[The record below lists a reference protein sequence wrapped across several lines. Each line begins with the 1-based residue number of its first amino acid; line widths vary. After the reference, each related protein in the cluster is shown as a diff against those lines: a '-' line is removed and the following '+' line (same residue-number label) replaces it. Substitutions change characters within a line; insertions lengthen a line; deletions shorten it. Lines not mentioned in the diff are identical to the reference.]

1 MEPVLTKNTILV
13 RDRWCDITA
22 FTTMQF
28 NCFQGVFFFNL
39 VQFTPIKYMDYSY
52 PWWAHAFGIF
62 TALSSMLYIPAYMF
76 WLWKRTPGDTATKIR
91 TIVRIDH
98 NIKEVR
104 EKMQLDAIKQA
115 ERFNM

>member
-1 MEPVLTKNTILV
+1 
-13 RDRWCDITA
+13 
-22 FTTMQF
+22 
-28 NCFQGVFFFNL
+28 
-39 VQFTPIKYMDYSY
+39 MDYSY

-91 TIVRIDH
+91 TIVRIDY